1 MLEIV
6 DRRKIDDFGFFRT
19 YFSSRNSRFFHA
31 NQTIKAEKKLHYDFF
46 FTMKY
51 FFLKDTSKYLS
62 KKVTDSW
69 FHAKKKNFFERTIAR
84 IDKIRVFSENL
95 KFKCKKRPQTNEA
108 VHPHI
113 FFLKI

>member
-31 NQTIKAEKKLHYDFF
+31 NQTIKAEKNSITTFSSPWSIFFWKIRLNTYQKKLQIPGS
-46 FTMKY
+46 MQR
-51 FFLKDTSKYLS
+51 
-62 KKVTDSW
+62 KKI
-69 FHAKKKNFFERTIAR
+69 FFERTIAR

-95 KFKCKKRPQTNEA
+95 KFKCKKRPKTNEA
-108 VHPHI
+108 VPPHI